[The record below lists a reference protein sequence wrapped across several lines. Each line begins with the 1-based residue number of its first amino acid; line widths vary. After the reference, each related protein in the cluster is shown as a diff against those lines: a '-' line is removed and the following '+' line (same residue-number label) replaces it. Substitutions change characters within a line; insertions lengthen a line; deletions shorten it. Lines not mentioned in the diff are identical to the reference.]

1 MSRQFEL
8 NREFIEQLGNY
19 IDQENIDAVLHLIE
33 DLHSADLA
41 TIYTRLDDEQGEF
54 MFALL
59 GDERAADVL
68 AELDIDD
75 RKRVIKSLPSTM
87 IASQLIN
94 YMDTDDAADLLGELS
109 NELKEEILSKIEDV
123 EHAGDIVD
131 LLSYEEDT
139 AGGLMAKELIK
150 VNENWNVVTSIREM
164 RKQAEELDEVYFV
177 YVVDD
182 NDMLK
187 GTLSLKKLL
196 LSSRHSFIK
205 DLVKTDVISVRTD
218 TPSEEVS
225 NIMHKYDLVA
235 LPVVDQIGRLAGR
248 ITIDDVVDRIREE
261 AERDYQLIAGISED
275 IESYDKVWILTRAR
289 LPWLLV
295 GLAGGII
302 VSQLIGLFEADLG
315 VYPEMAFFMPLIA
328 ATAGNVGVQSSSIV
342 VQGLA
347 NQSIQLSKTVSRLI
361 KEFSVALLNG
371 LTLALLMLT
380 YNILVDSPL
389 ALTLTVSSALF
400 SVIVFASLFGTM
412 VPLLLDKFKIDPALA
427 TGPFITTSND
437 LMGLLIYFS
446 IGRLFYGLLV

>member
-8 NREFIEQLGNY
+8 SREFIEELDNY
-19 IDQENIDAVLHLIE
+19 IDQENTGAALRLIE
-33 DLHSADLA
+33 DLHSADIA
-41 TIYTRLDDEQGEF
+41 TIYTRLDNDQGKYLF
-54 MFALL
+54 TLL
-59 GDERAADVL
+59 DDERAADVL
-68 AELDIDD
+68 IELDNDD
-75 RKRVIKSLPSTM
+75 RKRVLKSLPSTR
-87 IASQLIN
+87 IASQLIDN
-94 YMDTDDAADLLGELS
+94 MDTDDAADVLGELS
-109 NELKEEILSKIEDV
+109 NEFKDELLSQMSDV

-131 LLSYEEDT
+131 LLSYDEDT

-150 VNENWNVVTSIREM
+150 VNENWNVITSIREM
-164 RKQAEELDEVYFV
+164 RKQAEEVDEVYFV

-182 NDMLK
+182 HDMLK

-196 LSSRHSFIK
+196 LSSRHSYIK
-205 DLVKTDVISVRTD
+205 DLLNADVIYVRTD

-235 LPVVDQIGRLAGR
+235 LPVVDQLGRLAGR
-248 ITIDDVVDRIREE
+248 ITIDDVVDVIREE

-275 IESYDKVWILTRAR
+275 VESYDKVWILTRAR

-295 GLAGGII
+295 GLSGGII
-302 VSQLIGLFEADLG
+302 VSQLIGLFETDLG
-315 VYPEMAFFMPLIA
+315 IYPEMAFFMPLIA

-347 NQSIQLSKTVSRLI
+347 NQSIQLSKTASRLL

-371 LTLALLMLT
+371 ITLSALMLT
-380 YNILVDSPL
+380 YNLLVDSSL

-400 SVIVFASLFGTM
+400 SVILFASLFGTM
-412 VPLLLDKFKIDPALA
+412 VPLLLDRFKIDPALA

-446 IGRLFYGLLV
+446 IGRLFYGLL

>member
-19 IDQENIDAVLHLIE
+19 IDQENVDAVLHLIE
-33 DLHSADLA
+33 DLHSADIA
-41 TIYTRLDDEQGEF
+41 TIYTRLDNEQGKYLF
-54 MFALL
+54 SLL
-59 GDERAADVL
+59 GDEKAADVL
-68 AELDIDD
+68 IELDIDD
-75 RKRVIKSLPSTM
+75 RKRVLKSLPSTM
-87 IASQLIN
+87 IASQLID
-94 YMDTDDAADLLGELS
+94 YMDTDDAADVLGELS
-109 NELKEEILSKIEDV
+109 REFKDELLSQMKDV

-131 LLSYEEDT
+131 LLSYDEDT

-164 RKQAEELDEVYFV
+164 RKQAEDVDEVYYV

-182 NDMLK
+182 YDVLK
-187 GTLSLKKLL
+187 GILSLKKLL
-196 LSSRHSFIK
+196 LSSRHSYIK
-205 DLVKTDVISVRTD
+205 DLLNTGIISVKTD

-295 GLAGGII
+295 GLTGGII
-302 VSQLIGLFEADLG
+302 VSQLIGVFEADLG
-315 VYPEMAFFMPLIA
+315 IYPEMAFFMPLIA

-347 NQSIQLSKTVSRLI
+347 NQTIQLSKTVSRLL

-380 YNILVDSPL
+380 YNLLVDSPL

-400 SVIVFASLFGTM
+400 SVILFASLFGTM
-412 VPLLLDKFKIDPALA
+412 VPLLLDRLKIDPALA

-446 IGRLFYGLLV
+446 IGRLFYGLL

>member
-8 NREFIEQLGNY
+8 SREFIEQLGSY
-19 IDQENIDAVLHLIE
+19 IDQENTDAVLRLIE
-33 DLHSADLA
+33 DLHSADIA
-41 TIYTRLDDEQGEF
+41 TIYTRLDNDQGKYLFTLLDDEK
-54 MFALL
+54 
-59 GDERAADVL
+59 AADVL
-68 AELDIDD
+68 IDLDIDD
-75 RKRVIKSLPSTM
+75 RKRVLKSLPSTR
-87 IASQLIN
+87 IASQLIDN
-94 YMDTDDAADLLGELS
+94 MDTDDAADVLGELS
-109 NELKEEILSKIEDV
+109 NELKEELLSQMSDV

-131 LLSYEEDT
+131 LLSYDEDT

-164 RKQAEELDEVYFV
+164 RKQAEEVDEVYFV

-182 NDMLK
+182 YDKLK

-196 LSSRHSFIK
+196 LSSRHSYIK
-205 DLVKTDVISVRTD
+205 DLLNADVIYVRTD

-248 ITIDDVVDRIREE
+248 ITIDDVVDVIREE

-275 IESYDKVWILTRAR
+275 VESYDKIWILTRAR

-295 GLAGGII
+295 GLSGGII
-302 VSQLIGLFEADLG
+302 VSQLIGIFETDLG
-315 VYPEMAFFMPLIA
+315 IYPEMAFFMPLIA

-347 NQSIQLSKTVSRLI
+347 NQSIQLSKTASRLL

-371 LTLALLMLT
+371 LTLGALMLT
-380 YNILVDSPL
+380 YNLLVDSPL

-400 SVIVFASLFGTM
+400 SVILFASLFGTL
-412 VPLLLDKFKIDPALA
+412 VPLLLNRFKIDPALA

-446 IGRLFYGLLV
+446 IGRMFYGLL

>member
-8 NREFIEQLGNY
+8 NREFIEQLGTY
-19 IDQENIDAVLHLIE
+19 IDQKNIDSVIRLIE

-41 TIYTRLDDEQGEF
+41 TIYTRLDKEQGKF
-54 MFALL
+54 LFSLL
-59 GDERAADVL
+59 GDEKAADVL
-68 AELDIDD
+68 TELDIDD
-75 RKRVIKSLPSTM
+75 RKRVVKSLPSTM
-87 IASQLIN
+87 IASQLVN

-109 NELKEEILSKIEDV
+109 DELKVEILSQIKDV

-131 LLSYEEDT
+131 LLSYDEDT

-164 RKQAEELDEVYFV
+164 RIQAEEVDEVYFV

-182 NDMLK
+182 NEMLK
-187 GTLSLKKLL
+187 GILSLKKLL
-196 LSSRHSFIK
+196 LSSRHSYIK
-205 DLVKTDVISVRTD
+205 DLLKADIISVRTD

-235 LPVVDQIGRLAGR
+235 LPVVDHIGRLAGR
-248 ITIDDVVDRIREE
+248 ITIDDVVDVIKEE
-261 AERDYQLIAGISED
+261 AEKDYQLIAGISED
-275 IESYDKVWILTRAR
+275 VESYDRVWILTRAR

-347 NQSIQLSKTVSRLI
+347 NQSIQLSKTVSRLL
-361 KEFSVALLNG
+361 KEFSVALMNG
-371 LTLALLMLT
+371 MTLALLMLT
-380 YNILVDSPL
+380 YNLLVDSSL

-400 SVIVFASLFGTM
+400 SVIIFASLFGTM
-412 VPLLLDKFKIDPALA
+412 VPLMLDKFKIDPALA

-446 IGRLFYGLLV
+446 IGRLFYGLLA

>member
-1 MSRQFEL
+1 MNRQFEL
-8 NREFIEQLGNY
+8 TREFIEQLGNH
-19 IDQENIDAVLHLIE
+19 IDQQNISEVVYLTE

-41 TIYTRLDDEQGEF
+41 TIYTRLDKEQGKF
-54 MFALL
+54 MFSLL
-59 GDERAADVL
+59 GDEKAADVL

-75 RKRVIKSLPSTM
+75 RKKVIKSLPSTM
-87 IASQLIN
+87 IASQLVN
-94 YMDTDDAADLLGELS
+94 YMDTDDAADLLGELPE
-109 NELKEEILSKIEDV
+109 ELKVEILSQIKDI

-131 LLSYEEDT
+131 LLAYDEDT

-164 RKQAEELDEVYFV
+164 RKQAEEVDEVYFI

-182 NDMLK
+182 NEKLK
-187 GTLSLKKLL
+187 GILSLKKLL
-196 LSSRHSFIK
+196 LSSRHSHIK
-205 DLVKTDVISVRTD
+205 DLLKTDIISVRTD
-218 TPSEEVS
+218 TPSDEVS

-235 LPVVDQIGRLAGR
+235 LPVVDQLGRLAGR
-248 ITIDDVVDRIREE
+248 ITIDDVVDVIREE
-261 AERDYQLIAGISED
+261 AEKDYQLIAGISED
-275 IESYDKVWILTRAR
+275 VEPSDRVWILTRAR

-295 GLAGGII
+295 GLTGGVI

-347 NQSIQLSKTVSRLI
+347 NQSIQLSKTVSRLL
-361 KEFSVALLNG
+361 KEFSVALMNA
-371 LTLALLMLT
+371 LTLALLMLA
-380 YNILVDSPL
+380 YNLLVKSSL
-389 ALTLTVSSALF
+389 ALTFTVSSALF
-400 SVIVFASLFGTM
+400 SVIIFASLFGTL
-412 VPLLLDKFKIDPALA
+412 VPLLLDKLKIDPALA

-446 IGRLFYGLLV
+446 IGRIFYGMLA

>member
-8 NREFIEQLGNY
+8 SREFIEELGNY
-19 IDQENIDAVLHLIE
+19 IDQENTGAAIKLLE
-33 DLHSADLA
+33 DLHSADIA
-41 TIYTRLDDEQGEF
+41 TIYTRLDKDQGKYLF
-54 MFALL
+54 TLFD
-59 GDERAADVL
+59 DERAADVL
-68 AELDIDD
+68 IELDNDD
-75 RKRVIKSLPSTM
+75 RKRVLKSLPSTR
-87 IASQLIN
+87 IASQLIDN
-94 YMDTDDAADLLGELS
+94 MDTDDAADVLGELS
-109 NELKEEILSKIEDV
+109 NEFKDELLSQMSDV

-131 LLSYEEDT
+131 LLSYDEDT

-150 VNENWNVVTSIREM
+150 VNENWNVITSIREM
-164 RKQAEELDEVYFV
+164 RKQAEEVDEVYFV

-182 NDMLK
+182 HDMLK

-196 LSSRHSFIK
+196 LSSRHSYIK
-205 DLVKTDVISVRTD
+205 DLLNADVIYVKTD

-248 ITIDDVVDRIREE
+248 ITIDDVVDVIREE

-275 IESYDKVWILTRAR
+275 VESYDKVWILTRAR

-295 GLAGGII
+295 GLSGGII
-302 VSQLIGLFEADLG
+302 VSQLIGLFETDLG
-315 VYPEMAFFMPLIA
+315 IYPEMAFFMPLIA

-347 NQSIQLSKTVSRLI
+347 NQSIQLSKTASRLL

-371 LTLALLMLT
+371 LTLSALMLT
-380 YNILVDSPL
+380 YNLLVDSSL

-400 SVIVFASLFGTM
+400 SVILFASLFGTM
-412 VPLLLDKFKIDPALA
+412 VPLLLDRFKIDPALA

-446 IGRLFYGLLV
+446 IGRLFYGLL